1 MRLYCLSCGRA
12 NQKRENHL
20 VCPGC
25 YRAYVEEA
33 AEGLSQGVILY
44 LAQWALTRA
53 KKLFEKVKIELE
65 QKQEDFRAL
74 QNEVSVTAF
83 EAIKKAT
90 GEKFVP
96 REVFNSA
103 LERKRI
109 EVWKEKGGNRLFAE
123 MKSLEE
129 LLEFLKESIKELEES
144 QNNPKNHGNSGTKA

>member
-1 MRLYCLSCGRA
+1 MSLYCPSCGRA
-12 NQKRENHL
+12 DKKRENHL
-20 VCPGC
+20 VCSGC
-25 YRAYVEEA
+25 YRTYVEEA
-33 AEGLSQGVILY
+33 SKSLGQGKILY

-53 KKLFEKVKIELE
+53 KGLFEKVQKQFQ

-90 GEKFVP
+90 GGKFVP